1 MRWIESAEHCPQ
13 LEGWRAVL
21 VIVLSISENCSNY
34 RSKVY
39 AEFTP
44 IRLRSDLHPISP
56 LCTRF
61 LGQPLSSFVP
71 EGTLHEPG
79 SESTLAAC
87 HRGKQ
92 RASLAGN
99 QSLPAIMSDL
109 PVLDASARAAP
120 VLASIEHPRSKEN
133 SHLMR
138 NHPSSNRVHRNEL
151 PVFRLDVVV
160 KKLIAV
166 FVKVIDP
173 NGQTNL
179 QPQPAAGVL
188 IPTRAI

>member
-1 MRWIESAEHCPQ
+1 MACGSRHSPGHIGELLQ
-13 LEGWRAVL
+13 LPL
-21 VIVLSISENCSNY
+21 L
-34 RSKVY
+34 Y

-44 IRLRSDLHPISP
+44 VRLRSDSDPTSIQYRTSASDV
-56 LCTRF
+56 
-61 LGQPLSSFVP
+61 LGQPVSSSV
-71 EGTLHEPG
+71 HEKIFYK
-79 SESTLAAC
+79 SEDESTLAEC

-92 RASLAGN
+92 RVSLAGS
-99 QSLPAIMSDL
+99 QSLPAIINGL
-109 PVLDASARAAP
+109 PVLDAPARAAP

-133 SHLMR
+133 SHLIR

-151 PVFRLDVVV
+151 PVFRLNIVV

-166 FVKVIDP
+166 FVKAIKP

-179 QPQPAAGVL
+179 RQQPVAGVL